1 MEARQ
6 RAVAAP
12 VDDDHVVLEEQPRR
26 PSRPS
31 AARSGERSRP
41 AAVRP
46 SLSRAQEFA
55 YIRSDLRRLVFT
67 AGPLLLLMIT
77 LLVVID
83 R

>member
-12 VDDDHVVLEEQPRR
+12 VEDDRVALEERPRR
-26 PSRPS
+26 PSRP
-31 AARSGERSRP
+31 AATRPVERTRP
-41 AAVRP
+41 TAVRRG
-46 SLSRAQEFA
+46 LTRAQEFA

>member
-1 MEARQ
+1 MEARE

-12 VDDDHVVLEEQPRR
+12 VDGDRVALEEQSRR
-26 PSRPS
+26 S
-31 AARSGERSRP
+31 SRP
-41 AAVRP
+41 ATARAAELTRPAVVRP
-46 SLSRAQEFA
+46 RLTRAEEFA